1 MNTIDEIVEYLTKNG
16 LTPEDIENDGDYT
29 SLNYDSFWVDI
40 NYTDDKI
47 NAEFH
52 VALAYKFTFTQSCS
66 YFLNSL
72 ATDWEI
78 YKGYLKVVFNVRNAQ
93 ELAITV
99 KKCAEQFNVELGRE

>member
-1 MNTIDEIVEYLTKNG
+1 MSTIKTNDIIEYLIKNG
-16 LTPEDIENDGDYT
+16 LTPEDVENDDE
-29 SLNYDSFWVDI
+29 SACINYDSFWIDI
-40 NYTDDKI
+40 SCTDGKI

-52 VALAYKFTFTQSCS
+52 VALDYKFTFTQGCS
-66 YFLNSL
+66 YFLNSF

-99 KKCAEQFNVELGRE
+99 KKCTETFNV